1 MADRPGGKSYRKD
14 REKKSQQGKKPGAK
28 TADSAGSPPV
38 KGAEIPVA
46 GKGQG
51 SPAGGGQGSPAG
63 AGEGSSP
70 GVQQGSPAAAGQG
83 SPAGAVQGASV
94 QISEKDGLEEATA
107 DQHEKHLEAE
117 RLEKE
122 QQELEQRQKEKM
134 EEEQQEREQLE
145 LYIKEAKARLEW
157 KQSLRTANMEAA
169 TNRYGTYPLYL
180 PFN

>member
-14 REKKSQQGKKPGAK
+14 REKKSLQGKKPGAK
-28 TADSAGSPPV
+28 AADA
-38 KGAEIPVA
+38 KGAEILVA
-46 GKGQG
+46 GKGQGSPAATGQGSPAGVGQGSPAGGGQGSTAGGGQG

-63 AGEGSSP
+63 AG
-70 GVQQGSPAAAGQG
+70 QGP
-83 SPAGAVQGASV
+83 SV

-107 DQHEKHLEAE
+107 DQQEKQLEAE

-122 QQELEQRQKEKM
+122 QEELEQRQKEKI
-134 EEEQQEREQLE
+134 EEEQLEREQLE

-169 TNRYGTYPLYL
+169 TNRYGT
-180 PFN
+180 